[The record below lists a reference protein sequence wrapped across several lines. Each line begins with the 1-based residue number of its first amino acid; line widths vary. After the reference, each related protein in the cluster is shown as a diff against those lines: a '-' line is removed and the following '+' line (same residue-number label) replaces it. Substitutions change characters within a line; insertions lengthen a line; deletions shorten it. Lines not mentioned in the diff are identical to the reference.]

1 MLKFVPINA
10 MVQCKPVP
18 TKVCSITKE
27 EKFDWKLLFVG
38 NAPNYYRNTFNG
50 PDVTSRDQ
58 HLEHATFESGM
69 ATRHE
74 ANADD
79 NYSQP
84 RVFYQVNLSNSPRV
98 CFFFDWIYLFFK
110 NVLDERGRTHMINN
124 IAEHLAQCTDRDI
137 VRRAV
142 LIFANVDEDFGRR
155 LAQKLNIDLPG
166 NVKSDAFSFSF
177 IEIHLLVF
185 FYVDIKSNSNDSIEI
200 LDYQPLI
207 IFFRVISKE
216 ILFLSS
222 NKT

>member
-1 MLKFVPINA
+1 
-10 MVQCKPVP
+10 
-18 TKVCSITKE
+18 
-27 EKFDWKLLFVG
+27 
-38 NAPNYYRNTFNG
+38 
-50 PDVTSRDQ
+50 
-58 HLEHATFESGM
+58 
-69 ATRHE
+69 
-74 ANADD
+74 
-79 NYSQP
+79 
-84 RVFYQVNLSNSPRV
+84 
-98 CFFFDWIYLFFK
+98 
-110 NVLDERGRTHMINN
+110 MINN